1 MQLNRE
7 KLRWQLN
14 RYVPITAWLPAY
26 PRDLLR
32 SDIISGVT
40 VWAVMV
46 PVAMAY
52 AEMAGLPPSTGSTP
66 PLRRCWV
73 TPSSAPAGSSR

>member
-7 KLRWQLN
+7 TLRQQLN

-40 VWAVMV
+40 VWGVMV
-46 PVAMAY
+46 WAR
-52 AEMAGLPPSTGSTP
+52 S
-66 PLRRCWV
+66 
-73 TPSSAPAGSSR
+73 

>member
-7 KLRWQLN
+7 KLRLQLN

-26 PRDLLR
+26 PRELLR
-32 SDIISGVT
+32 TDIISGVT
-40 VWAVMV
+40 VWGVMV

-52 AEMAGLPPSTGSTP
+52 AQMAGLRPRPGSTP
-66 PLRRCWV
+66 PLRRC
-73 TPSSAPAGSSR
+73 SGC